1 MRTFIVA
8 ALAATALS
16 PVAAG
21 AQGMGEVRHDQR
33 EVRHDRREVQHDRQ
47 EVRQDM
53 RRGDHREA
61 QQDRRDLHQDQR
73 DLRGDRRDRNEDW
86 RDFREHHRDAFR
98 AGRYMGP
105 QGFVYRPV
113 VIGFRFDPIFYSSRY
128 WINNPFNY
136 RLPPAGYGMRW
147 IRYGNDAI
155 LINMRT
161 GRVVQVYRDFF
172 W

>member
-73 DLRGDRRDRNEDW
+73 DL
-86 RDFREHHRDAFR
+86 REHHRDAFR